1 MALPSSTIDCKITDG
16 VKDIPIE
23 KRQSEEVAWISGKTE
38 SGKIERVCIVP
49 EGTPVE
55 NYAFDVTPA
64 KFITGLITE
73 RGITEASYAGLT
85 ALFPEYKR
93 Q

>member
-1 MALPSSTIDCKITDG
+1 M
-16 VKDIPIE
+16 
-23 KRQSEEVAWISGKTE
+23 
-38 SGKIERVCIVP
+38 ERVRIVP

-64 KFITGLITE
+64 NFITGLITE
-73 RGITEASYAGLT
+73 RGITKASYAGLT